1 MTCTSI
7 SICNV
12 HTPHI
17 LLRAA
22 VRAYFSR
29 HQQALQAAQ
38 GAVRLHLHR
47 HQHHKVGR
55 QGERVLLY
63 FGRGWVFV
71 CCLCRYKLSSRG
83 AERGPINCWNGLN
96 VHDQECF
103 TESGW
108 MQEGALLGSA
118 ATS

>member
-1 MTCTSI
+1 M
-7 SICNV
+7 
-12 HTPHI
+12 
-17 LLRAA
+17 
-22 VRAYFSR
+22 
-29 HQQALQAAQ
+29 
-38 GAVRLHLHR
+38 
-47 HQHHKVGR
+47 
-55 QGERVLLY
+55 
-63 FGRGWVFV
+63 